1 MIEPIIPIWV
11 LTIFSITMIIYLLK
25 NNNKSIV
32 EILLIIILF
41 IINLNINTYKDTEK
55 LNILFVLDTSS
66 SMNNKYI
73 DNRTRIDYAKKTMEK
88 IINSLPNNNYS
99 IITFDNQQELTI
111 PLTDNKDIVMRI
123 INNINTIDKLYEET
137 SSLNTP
143 YKEIINSLK
152 QTNNTILF
160 FISDGSITEENE
172 NYNNYSN
179 IKKLIQ
185 DGGIININFQ
195 KNNNIKKLS
204 RITNLKIINKQS
216 KINNKIKEIQ
226 IKKIFYTQKTQK
238 KLIILFFILITIE
251 LIDYRRYL
259 PWTNW

>member
-32 EILLIIILF
+32 EILLIILLF

-111 PLTDNKDIVMRI
+111 PLTDNKDIVMRN

-143 YKEIINSLK
+143 CKEIINSLK
-152 QTNNTILF
+152 
-160 FISDGSITEENE
+160 
-172 NYNNYSN
+172 
-179 IKKLIQ
+179 
-185 DGGIININFQ
+185 
-195 KNNNIKKLS
+195 
-204 RITNLKIINKQS
+204 
-216 KINNKIKEIQ
+216 
-226 IKKIFYTQKTQK
+226 
-238 KLIILFFILITIE
+238 
-251 LIDYRRYL
+251 
-259 PWTNW
+259 